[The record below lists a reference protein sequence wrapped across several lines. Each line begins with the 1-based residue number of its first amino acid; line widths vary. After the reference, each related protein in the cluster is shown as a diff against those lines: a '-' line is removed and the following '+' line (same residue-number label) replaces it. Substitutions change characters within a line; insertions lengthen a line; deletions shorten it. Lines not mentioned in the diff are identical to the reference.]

1 MMTLEEIKLTLTEL
15 VENELG
21 ESVAEMVAMPGSGSS
36 RQYFRIKTDSRSVI
50 GAYNS
55 NAEEN
60 EAFYSFSKHF
70 ADCRLPVPEVF
81 AVSADRCC
89 YLQSDLGDV
98 TLFNYVDNCLKSGGL
113 DDTTIQLYKKSLDKL
128 VDFQT
133 VGHRGLDYSKAFP
146 TESFDDMSIMQDLN
160 YFKYCFLKEQEEVSF
175 NETRLDNDFQKLA
188 QYILEAPS
196 DFFMYRDFQSRN
208 IMIVDNEPYFIDY
221 QGGRKGPLQYDV
233 VSLLYQVKAR
243 IPEETRAQLV
253 DYYKT
258 RLEGIFSPEVKALAL
273 LGSPLRYAP
282 VEMTGTKRHSE
293 RPKGVEE
300 SPINEL
306 TESFDKFFPAF
317 VLLRLLQVLGAYGFR
332 GLIQKKLHFM
342 QSIPYAI
349 KELLKVNEQWALPF
363 ELPELQSVIGQLDK
377 VLPKYESIE
386 PEVLTVSV
394 NSFSFKNG
402 GVPYD
407 KSGNG
412 GGFVFDCRALPNPGR
427 YDQYKALTGEDNAV
441 IEFLDEKP
449 DTHYFLQNVQMIV
462 FQSIDNYLERGFK
475 NLQINFGCTGGR
487 HRSVFFAQTIG
498 RMIHDNYPMV
508 RVEINHLAQHKNYV
522 YEAK

>member
-1 MMTLEEIKLTLTEL
+1 MKTLEEIKLTLAEL

-36 RQYFRIKTDSRSVI
+36 RQYFRIKTNQRSVI

-70 ADCRLPVPEVF
+70 ADCRLPVPEVY

-98 TLFNYVDNCLKSGGL
+98 TLFKYVDNCLKTGGL
-113 DDTTIQLYKKSLDKL
+113 DDATIHLYKKSLDKL

-133 VGHRGLDYSKAFP
+133 LGHRQLDYSKAFP
-146 TESFDDMSIMQDLN
+146 TESFDEMSIMQDLN

-243 IPEETRAQLV
+243 IPEDLRKELI
-253 DYYKT
+253 DYYKVK
-258 RLEGIFSPEVKALAL
+258 LQEIYSPNAIK
-273 LGSPLRYAP
+273 SP
-282 VEMTGTKRHSE
+282 T
-293 RPKGVEE
+293 
-300 SPINEL
+300 NEL
-306 TESFDKFFPAF
+306 TESFDKYFPSF

-363 ELPELQSVIGQLDK
+363 ELPELQSVIGRLDK

-487 HRSVFFAQTIG
+487 HRSVFFAQAIG